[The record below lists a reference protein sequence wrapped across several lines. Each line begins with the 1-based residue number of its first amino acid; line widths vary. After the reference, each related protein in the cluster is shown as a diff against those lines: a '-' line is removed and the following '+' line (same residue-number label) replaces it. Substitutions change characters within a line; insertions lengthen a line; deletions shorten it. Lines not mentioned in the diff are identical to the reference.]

1 MRKSAPTI
9 SDVAE
14 KAGVNRVTASVVLNN
29 SRGNTRV
36 SEATRQRILA
46 AAAELRYQPNAVAL
60 SLRRRRTDTI
70 GFYSGDNSN
79 DVRFPF
85 FSQIISGLQKGCEQ
99 YVKDLLIHRRAGGRP
114 VETVYAELVNGKVDG
129 LILYAPPDDPLVRLL
144 ADSHLPTIAVADAVA
159 SLPSVVVDD
168 AAGGR
173 LQAEHLYRRGHKRIL
188 YHVGSH
194 AATSVCRRREA
205 FCAAAASY
213 GLSVVQSASRSDYCR
228 GELSDESRE
237 RLSRPPDARPTAIVC
252 WEDLSAYR
260 VLAECRTMGL
270 HVPTDIAIV
279 GFDGVEPFIEPA
291 WRLTTVRAPW
301 RELGYRAVIQ
311 LMAQLEGKEVA
322 PETVLPVEL
331 VVGNTT

>member
-46 AAAELRYQPNAVAL
+46 AAAALRYQPNAVAL

-70 GFYSGDNSN
+70 GFYSGDNTN

-85 FSQIISGLQKGCEQ
+85 FSQIVSGLQKGCEQ
-99 YVKDLLIHRRAGGRP
+99 YIKDLLIHRRSGGRS
-114 VETVYAELVNGKVDG
+114 VDAIYSELVNGKVDG
-129 LILYAPPDDPLVRLL
+129 LVLYAPPKDPLVRLL
-144 ADSHLPTIAVADAVA
+144 ADSHLPTLAVADAVA

-173 LQAEHLYRRGHKRIL
+173 LQAEHLYRRGHTRIL
-188 YHVGSH
+188 YHVGAH
-194 AATSVCRRREA
+194 EATSVRRRMEA
-205 FCAAAASY
+205 FCEAATGY
-213 GLSVVQSASRSDYCR
+213 GLTVIQSTSVPGFNR
-228 GELSDESRE
+228 ELSAESRE
-237 RLSRPPDARPTAIVC
+237 ILSRPPDVRPTAIVC
-252 WEDLSAYR
+252 WEDMSAHR
-260 VLAECRTMGL
+260 VLEECCEMGL
-270 HVPTDIAIV
+270 NVPTDIAIV
-279 GFDGVEPFIEPA
+279 GFDGVEPLLDPA
-291 WRLTTVRAPW
+291 WRLTTIRAPW
-301 RELGYRAVIQ
+301 RELGFRAVIQ
-311 LMAQLEGKEVA
+311 LMTQLKGEEVSH
-322 PETVLPVEL
+322 ETVLPVEL